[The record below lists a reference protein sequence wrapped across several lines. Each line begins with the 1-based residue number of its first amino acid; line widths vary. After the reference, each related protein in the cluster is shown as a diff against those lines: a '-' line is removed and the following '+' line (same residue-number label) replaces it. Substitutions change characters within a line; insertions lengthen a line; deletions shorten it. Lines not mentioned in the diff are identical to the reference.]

1 MKLLTILIIFS
12 FFLPCFHT
20 GEGASSK
27 KKKKRKRKKQEDEN
41 NKEEEKKQFSKI
53 ESMMSGCNE
62 SLIAS
67 ASEIKAATK
76 TTLLISLHQRIDE
89 TQSKIDEFDEALE
102 ELDDGDT
109 SSKKYLRLSRRRN
122 ETDLKLQNLR
132 KETEQFDWFGDKK

>member
-1 MKLLTILIIFS
+1 MRIECTLNLFT
-12 FFLPCFHT
+12 
-20 GEGASSK
+20 
-27 KKKKRKRKKQEDEN
+27 KKKRKRKKQE
-41 NKEEEKKQFSKI
+41 EEKKKQFSKI

-89 TQSKIDEFDEALE
+89 TQSKIDEFDEALLE

-132 KETEQFDWFGDKK
+132 KETEQFD